1 MGAINYAMS
10 DIYGGFAGTTETS
23 IPEDADQQV
32 LTDESKQTTTV
43 ESKKTIPVYLAII
56 LIVILVVIIGG
67 MK

>member
-43 ESKKTIPVYLAII
+43 ESKKTIPLYLAII